1 MSKPRLFVP
10 GLGARGSLYAP
21 GLPEG
26 WVALDPP
33 SLGTTG
39 GRVDALREWLVGE
52 LPRHDRPVTLAGHS
66 LGAALAITAAAD
78 RPDLVERLILFS
90 PAGLPLSKPMRA
102 SLWLLAKQVVQGL
115 YPAREVAV
123 VVRETI
129 RHPSATYRLSREA
142 HDLDLREE
150 MTRVAASE
158 IPAQVIAC
166 TSDTLTTPA
175 VCQTI
180 AATLGCGCEQ
190 IEGAGHMWM
199 LRDWTR
205 FRAFLSGAC

>member
-1 MSKPRLFVP
+1 MFVP
-10 GLGARGSLYAP
+10 GLSARGSLYAP

-39 GRVDALREWLVGE
+39 GRFDAHREWLTQE
-52 LPRHDRPVTLAGHS
+52 LPRHGRPVTLAGHS

-102 SLWLLAKQVVQGL
+102 SLWLLVKQVVQGL
-115 YPAREVAV
+115 YPAREVGA

-142 HDLDLREE
+142 HDLDLRDE
-150 MTRVAASE
+150 MGRVAATG
-158 IPAQVIAC
+158 IPAQVVAC
-166 TSDTLTTPA
+166 TSDTLTTPV
-175 VCQTI
+175 VCQKI
-180 AATLGCGCEQ
+180 AATLGGGYEE

-199 LRDWTR
+199 LSDWAR
-205 FRAFLSGAC
+205 FRAFLSDAS

>member
-1 MSKPRLFVP
+1 MSQPRLFVP
-10 GLGARGSLYAP
+10 GLAARGSLYAP

-33 SLGTTG
+33 SPGEIR
-39 GRVDALREWLVGE
+39 GRFDALREWLLAE
-52 LPRHDRPVTLAGHS
+52 LLRRGRPATLAGHS

-90 PAGLPLSKPMRA
+90 PAGLPLSKPMRS
-102 SLWLLAKQVVQGL
+102 SLWLLVKQVVQGL
-115 YPAREVAV
+115 YPAREVGA

-142 HDLDLREE
+142 HDLDLRDE
-150 MTRVAASE
+150 MTRVAAAG
-158 IPAQVIAC
+158 IPAQVVAC

-175 VCQTI
+175 VCRTV
-180 AATLGCGCEQ
+180 AATLGCGYEE

-199 LRDWTR
+199 LSDWAR
-205 FRAFLSGAC
+205 FRAFLSGAS